1 MAMMQSSDA
10 SGIFRRNRHYH
21 MMPVP
26 PFIMQAGMKQAQIP
40 PKGQT
45 SCYNFFKGSR
55 KTGKGMPDQ
64 EGTSSVTVQNRF

>member
-1 MAMMQSSDA
+1 
-10 SGIFRRNRHYH
+10 
-21 MMPVP
+21 
-26 PFIMQAGMKQAQIP
+26 MKPAQIP

-64 EGTSSVTVQNRF
+64 EGTSCVTVQNRFKTAAQLVRYEPDRGMVIDYYA